1 MQQPAA
7 GEQQLQKSSGKEW
20 DQIWIGAN
28 IATMVAGADA
38 YGNLKNAALAVKGE
52 RIAWIGPAAEGALK
66 AAALGV
72 PVEDAHGLWMTPGL
86 IDCHT
91 HLVYGGNR
99 VEEFEKRL
107 CGVSYEDIAR
117 AGGGIQSTVQA
128 TRAATHDELYAS
140 AAMRAKRLMS
150 EGVTTIEVK
159 SGYGLELDSE
169 RRLLEVARDLGEE
182 LPVSIKKTFLG
193 LHALPREYAAD
204 RQDFVHKVS
213 GPWLESLAAAGL
225 VDAVDAFC
233 ENIAFSTQET
243 AQLLRAAKLLGL
255 PAHVHAGQLSDMGA
269 AELAADWGAL
279 SADHLEYL
287 SAAGARSLA
296 AAGTVAVLLPTAYF
310 TLRQTT
316 PPPVDLLREAG
327 VALAVATDCNPGSS
341 PCTSILLALNMACTL
356 FGLTPQEALSGV
368 TRHAARALG
377 ALADIGTLEVG
388 KRADVAFWRIDRPA
402 ELCYGL
408 GANPC
413 VNVLQAGE
421 LRTPAALSM

>member
-1 MQQPAA
+1 MK
-7 GEQQLQKSSGKEW
+7 KSSGKEW

-107 CGVSYEDIAR
+107 CGVSYEEIAR

-128 TRAATHDELYAS
+128 TRAATRDQLHAS
-140 AAMRAKRLMS
+140 AAIRAKRLMS

-169 RRLLEVARDLGEE
+169 RRMLEVARDLGKE

-204 RQDFVHKVS
+204 RLDFVHKVS

-233 ENIAFSTQET
+233 ENIAFSTRET

-421 LRTPAALSM
+421 LRTPAALSL

>member
-1 MQQPAA
+1 V
-7 GEQQLQKSSGKEW
+7 QKTSGDEW
-20 DQIWIGAN
+20 DQVWIGAN
-28 IATMVAGADA
+28 IATMVAAA
-38 YGNLKNAALAVKGE
+38 EPYGTLKNAALAVKGE
-52 RIAWIGPAAEGALK
+52 RIAWIGAADEAKSK
-66 AAALGV
+66 AAALGLSV
-72 PVEDAHGLWMTPGL
+72 HDAQGLWMTPGL

-128 TRAATHDELYAS
+128 TRAASHEELHRS
-140 AAMRAKRLMS
+140 AAVRAHRLMS

-159 SGYGLELDSE
+159 SGYGLELDAE
-169 RRLLEVARDLGEE
+169 RRLLEVARELGKE

-193 LHALPREYAAD
+193 LHSLPPEYAGR
-204 RQDFVHKVS
+204 RQEFVSQVS
-213 GPWLESLAAAGL
+213 GPWLESLVAAGL

-233 ENIAFSTQET
+233 ENIAFSLTET
-243 AQLLRAAKLLGL
+243 ERLLEAAKHFGL
-255 PAHVHAGQLSDMGA
+255 RAHVHAGQLSDMGA
-269 AELAADWGAL
+269 AELAAKWGAL

-287 SAAGARSLA
+287 SAAGARALA

-310 TLRQTT
+310 TLRQEI
-316 PPPVDLLREAG
+316 PPPVASLREAG
-327 VALAVATDCNPGSS
+327 VALAVATDCNPGTS

-356 FGLTPQEALSGV
+356 FGLTPEEALSGA

-377 ALADIGTLEVG
+377 AVDDIGTLEVG
-388 KRADVAFWRIDRPA
+388 KAADIAFWRIERPA
-402 ELCYGL
+402 ELCYGM

-413 VNVLQAGE
+413 VRVMHRGKVRAHVAREFPSINDQQ
-421 LRTPAALSM
+421 R